1 MSSLGN
7 LELVVATSISKY
19 GAEETICKLHTEL
32 LGLLYDNQPWSD
44 GFLELLTNI
53 MNKRLAEKH
62 VH

>member
-19 GAEETICKLHTEL
+19 GAEETIQKLHTEL
-32 LGLLYDNQPWSD
+32 LGCLYDGLVWDD
-44 GFLELLTNI
+44 GFLEMLTHLI
-53 MNKRLAEKH
+53 NKRLLEHH